1 MSTSPTSTEG
11 LLEHKAGYY
20 ARLIELGYST
30 SAAKKQRQLLV
41 EFATWTQR
49 RRIPLAD
56 LAGAETE
63 AFFLRRR
70 AQGRANLRTPLSLDP
85 LFAYLRHVGAL
96 AAPVSC
102 APTGPLEVFLAGY
115 LSFLTAERGLAQG
128 TAHMYLRMAGQLA
141 SEHEGDNGI
150 DWTSLRAGDVTD
162 FTRRACQGQGVS
174 WARQVVSALRCLL
187 RYLQLEGLTDL
198 ALDQAV
204 LSTAGVSPPPPQGIS
219 PAEVEALLGS
229 CDCQSAT
236 GRRDYAILLLLC
248 RLGLRGGEV
257 IGLMLD
263 DIGWRSG
270 EVVVKGKGGR
280 RDRLPLPTDVGE
292 ALVDYVCHGRP
303 RTDDR
308 AVFVRHC
315 APIGRIGETGTI
327 RSVLARACDRAGVA
341 YVRPHRLRHTV
352 ATEMLRAGVPLR
364 DIGQVLGHQSA
375 AATAVYT
382 RVDLD
387 SLRVVARH
395 WPEAAA

>member
-1 MSTSPTSTEG
+1 MSTTSNRTGG

-20 ARLIELGYST
+20 ARLIELGYSI

-41 EFATWTQR
+41 DFACWTQR

-56 LAGAETE
+56 LAGADTE
-63 AFFLRRR
+63 AFFRRRR
-70 AQGRANLRTPLSLDP
+70 AQGKANLRTPLSLDP
-85 LFAYLRHVGAL
+85 LFAYLRQIGAL
-96 AAPVSC
+96 AAPAPC

-128 TAHMYLRMAGQLA
+128 TARMYLRMAGQLA
-141 SEHEGDNGI
+141 SEHEGDNRI
-150 DWTSLRAGDVTD
+150 DWAALRAGDVTD

-174 WARQVVSALRCLL
+174 WARQVVSAVRCLL

-198 ALDQAV
+198 ALDQA
-204 LSTAGVSPPPPQGIS
+204 
-219 PAEVEALLGS
+219 EVEALLGS
-229 CDCQSAT
+229 CDRQSAI

-270 EVVVKGKGGR
+270 EIVVKGKGGR
-280 RDRLPLPTDVGE
+280 RDRLPLPADVGE
-292 ALVDYVCHGRP
+292 ALADYVCHGRP

-315 APIGRIGETGTI
+315 APIRRIGETGTI
-327 RSVLARACDRAGVA
+327 RSVLARACERAGLA

-387 SLRVVARH
+387 SLRTVARH